1 MSNIINHILN
11 EASDLIVSTIEQAAK
26 DTQPSEDD
34 VTDTLEKIKKDRIA
48 KCDHGVT
55 FDEVEAQKLFESAPP
70 NNHLD
75 PALSFIMGSSAT
87 SQIRK
92 RWPRLNGTCPKG
104 CGYVGIA
111 YASRAHYV
119 YGDW

>member
-1 MSNIINHILN
+1 MSDILN
-11 EASDLIVSTIEQAAK
+11 YILNGASNLIVSTIEQAAR
-26 DTQPSEDD
+26 DAQPDD
-34 VTDTLEKIKKDRIA
+34 VTGALTKIKEDRMA

-55 FDEVEAQKLFESAPP
+55 FDEVEAQKLLKSTPTDP
-70 NNHLD
+70 NLD
-75 PALSFIMGSSAT
+75 PALSFVLGSPAT

-92 RWPRLNGTCPKG
+92 RWPRLDGTCPKG

-111 YASRAHYV
+111 YASKAHYV